1 MQSEGDHTSLS
12 SIHHSQTPCHS
23 LTQMTAELTFRKG
36 RIRWAEA
43 STGSVLRCHPTS
55 THASFRGWG
64 LPSSHGD
71 SQPTEMPNIA
81 LDT

>member
-1 MQSEGDHTSLS
+1 MQSEGDHSSLS
-12 SIHHSQTPCHS
+12 SVHHSQTPCHS
-23 LTQMTAELTFRKG
+23 LTQMTAEPTFRKG
-36 RIRWAEA
+36 QIRWARCSGA
-43 STGSVLRCHPTS
+43 SVPPLPPTS

-64 LPSSHGD
+64 FPSSHGD